1 MTQPRRS
8 ARLALAALQ
17 DNVSN
22 DDSVECMGDDIEI
35 DFVEEPPAEPHC
47 GLCNAPVEIS
57 GPFLQGQPLFAVW
70 CQFTCS
76 VQPCCHQLW
85 SLLRWCAHGVPHSH
99 RLPWTSLVF
108 SICVACTVWRSHYTI
123 APCAPSPRRW
133 PILWRCLVAASAC
146 TAGVLCVLCTPVEKD
161 ARFAPEI
168 CCLS

>member
-8 ARLALAALQ
+8 ARLAALQ
-17 DNVSN
+17 DTVSD

-35 DFVEEPPAEPHC
+35 DSVEEPPVEPHC

-57 GPFLQGQPLFAVW
+57 GPFAGTALVCCVMP
-70 CQFTCS
+70 CS

-108 SICVACTVWRSHYTI
+108 SICVACTMWRSQCTI

-133 PILWRCLVAASAC
+133 PILWRSLVATSAS
-146 TAGVLCVLCTPVEKD
+146 TTGVLCILCTLVETD